1 MKTINLMV
9 PIESEKLAALNQ
21 YAAKKDVSVTAEL
34 SDAVD
39 KLYEKLVPAAV
50 REYIDARAEPLPS
63 RPAKAKPQ
71 RPAGV
76 E

>member
-9 PIESEKLAALNQ
+9 PIESEKLAALQQ

-34 SDAVD
+34 SDAAD

-50 REYIDARAEPLPS
+50 REYIDARADTKPTRPNRVNPPRPS
-63 RPAKAKPQ
+63 
-71 RPAGV
+71 GS